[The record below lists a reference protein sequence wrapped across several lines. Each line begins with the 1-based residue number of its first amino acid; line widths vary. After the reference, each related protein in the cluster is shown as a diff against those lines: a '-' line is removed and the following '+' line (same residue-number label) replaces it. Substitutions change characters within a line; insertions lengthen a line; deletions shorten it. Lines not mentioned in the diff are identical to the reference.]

1 MKRAIYIRAFLALTF
16 FAAGGAA
23 VGMGCSSPNAAATVD
38 PTAGDAGPSRAQFEF
53 VAPVLSRRCGSIDC
67 HGSIYRNMR
76 VYGYGGLRLGPAGK
90 VTPMSPMLDTPDE
103 IDATYDSVVGLEPEV
118 MRTVVEQGG
127 AGVERLTF
135 VRKGRGTEDHKGNK
149 RLNADSDLCVTS
161 WLANHVDEDACRR
174 GGCFVT
180 KVADGGAITN
190 PVTGSCP

>member
-1 MKRAIYIRAFLALTF
+1 MKRAVYIRPLIVLLGSVTS
-16 FAAGGAA
+16 AA
-23 VGMGCSSPNAAATVD
+23 VVVTGCSSPDTSATVD
-38 PTAGDAGPSRAQFEF
+38 PTAGDAGPSREQFDF

-76 VYGYGGLRLGPAGK
+76 IYGYGGLRTGAEATDPM
-90 VTPMSPMLDTPDE
+90 TPMRVTAAEAQASYE
-103 IDATYDSVVGLEPEV
+103 SVVGLEPEV
-118 MRTVVEQGG
+118 MRTVVQQGG

-135 VRKGRGTEDHKGNK
+135 VRKGRGDEDHKGNK

-180 KVADGGAITN
+180 KVNDAGVASN
-190 PVTGSCP
+190 LVTGMCP

>member
-1 MKRAIYIRAFLALTF
+1 MKRAVYMRAFLALAL
-16 FAAGGAA
+16 AAGAGPL
-23 VGMGCSSPNAAATVD
+23 VGMGCSSPDGAATVD
-38 PTAGDAGPSRAQFEF
+38 PTAGDAAASRAQFAF

-76 VYGYGGLRLGPAGK
+76 VFGYGGLRLGPAGK
-90 VTPMSPMLDTPDE
+90 ITPMTPMLDNPE
-103 IDATYDSVVGLEPEV
+103 EVEATYEAVVGLEPEV

-135 VRKGRGTEDHKGNK
+135 VRKGRGDEDHKGNK

-180 KVADGGAITN
+180 KVDDAGVVTNQITG
-190 PVTGSCP
+190 TCP